1 MFLKMYL
8 NSFLRR
14 VILIKGYKNCMESKT
29 RNKQFPYL
37 NNSGLDQ
44 TYFINT
50 LNLLYTETWSSENL
64 SFSGINCYNFFKVEN
79 SLHI

>member
-1 MFLKMYL
+1 MFFRMYL

-14 VILIKGYKNCMESKT
+14 IIMIKGCKNCMESKHG
-29 RNKQFPYL
+29 NKHKEFPYL

-50 LNLLYTETWSSENL
+50 LNLLHKETWSSENL
-64 SFSGINCYNFFKVEN
+64 SFSSINCCNF
-79 SLHI
+79 